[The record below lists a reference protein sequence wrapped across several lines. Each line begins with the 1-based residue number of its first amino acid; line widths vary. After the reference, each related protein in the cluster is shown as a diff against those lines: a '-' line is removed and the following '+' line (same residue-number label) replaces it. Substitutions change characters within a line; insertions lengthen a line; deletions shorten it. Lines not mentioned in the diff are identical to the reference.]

1 MSSPDRVP
9 LESDAQPD
17 ASPVPAGNA
26 ARPEPARGLLTGYQV
41 GQYRLLERLGGGV
54 MAAVYR
60 SVNVESG
67 AAAAVKVLLPDADS
81 VVRERF
87 RQEART
93 HSLLSHPNI
102 VPIVGEGQEAYSGI
116 TYLVMDLVDGPGLND
131 LIEEHDRLTPR
142 DAAAILSPVARALA
156 YAHQRGIVH
165 RDVKPSNVLLQEA
178 APGALGAVRVDAL
191 DRWVIPLLSDFGIA
205 RALDAPELTGAGR
218 TIGTPTYMSPEQCAD
233 SHDLDGRSD
242 IYSLGAVFYRCIV
255 GRPPFTGSTTQI
267 LHAHVYDP
275 LMIPEAVLAALPPAA
290 VDVLRRSLDKDAAGR
305 FASGAEMAQAFDA
318 LLALPPAETDRLP
331 ADDTSTMPALQAVRA
346 STPMQVLVAG
356 PAPRA
361 ATPDAVEIVEPPPM
375 PRPGARPVTPQYVPA
390 VKPPR
395 RWVRL
400 LLATALAALVV
411 GAAGWAVVNMLPGDL
426 FGAQVVST
434 PAVVAAA
441 GSTPTATPAPQG
453 SESTVAAAAPVTPAG
468 AISPTAAAPADL
480 TAAPGEATVGAG
492 TPIAA
497 ATPGGTPAPLPTPA
511 GRIDDYWEQ
520 AQDAYAGQDWQAAL
534 DYVTLVQR
542 IDKGYQVETI
552 NTMLFDVYMG
562 LAAKALARGDFPVA
576 DTQLGKALAL
586 RPDAE
591 PVIRIRSALL
601 GLMQPDLVN
610 NVTARRDLWNRLV
623 DYGDQLAQAEA
634 FCAAADQLAA
644 AIGVLPDNSAASLL
658 GQYQA
663 ECTRS
668 RRIAEITNALAAA
681 GGRLLYSTQ
690 DGDRYAIYAAPA
702 ALEAASNL
710 LVADGAQP
718 GTQPAGGAVAFRST
732 RPAELGIAL
741 FDPATAR
748 NPDERA
754 GRVTDS
760 PEDAVDAPASWS
772 PDGSALAYSS
782 TRAGDRRARIFIR
795 DMAAGTE
802 QDLGLGKDPAWSPF
816 GDRLVYNGINAAG
829 EEPGLYL
836 MEISGDNRL
845 RLSNNGNDL
854 RPVWTPDG
862 NNIVFMSTRS
872 GNWEVFRLSLVDGTL
887 LQLTDHPA
895 QDGLPA
901 VSPDGKFVAFASDRG
916 GVWRLFVVPIDG
928 GTEIEIGPISGVL
941 TNWLEHAI
949 QWTP

>member
-1 MSSPDRVP
+1 MSPPDRVP
-9 LESDAQPD
+9 LEPDAQPD
-17 ASPVPAGNA
+17 ASRAGSA
-26 ARPEPARGLLTGYQV
+26 ARTEPSRGLLTGYQV
-41 GQYRLLERLGGGV
+41 GDYRLLERLGGGV

-60 SVNVESG
+60 AENVATG
-67 AAAAVKVLLPDADS
+67 AGAAVKVLLPDADV

-93 HSLLSHPNI
+93 HGLLSHPNI
-102 VPIVGEGQEAYSGI
+102 VPIIGEGQEAYSGI
-116 TYLVMDLVDGPGLND
+116 TYLVMDLVDGPGLNE

-142 DAAAILSPVARALA
+142 DAAAILGPVARALA
-156 YAHQRGIVH
+156 YAHQQGIVH

-178 APGALGAVRVDAL
+178 APGALGAVRVDVL
-191 DRWVIPLLSDFGIA
+191 GRWVIPLLSDFGIA

-242 IYSLGAVFYRCIV
+242 IYSLGAVFYRCVV

-290 VDVLRRSLDKDAAGR
+290 VEVLRRSLDKEPAGR
-305 FASGAEMAQAFDA
+305 YASGSEMALAFDA
-318 LLALPPAETDRLP
+318 LLALPPTETDRLP
-331 ADDTSTMPALQAVRA
+331 ADDTSTMPALQAVRGV
-346 STPMQVLVAG
+346 TPMQVLVAG
-356 PAPRA
+356 PSPRT
-361 ATPDAVEIVEPPPM
+361 ATPDTVQIVEPAAPP
-375 PRPGARPVTPQYVPA
+375 PRTVTPLALPA
-390 VKPPR
+390 VQKPR
-395 RWVRL
+395 RWTGL
-400 LLATALAALVV
+400 LLATTLALLVV
-411 GAAGWAVVNMLPGDL
+411 GGAGWAALTMLPGDL
-426 FGAQVVST
+426 FGRQGVAT
-434 PAVVAAA
+434 PAAVVVAGDTATATPTVSRAGAVDATPPDQATPAA
-441 GSTPTATPAPQG
+441 PAAASTPTPDDA
-453 SESTVAAAAPVTPAG
+453 
-468 AISPTAAAPADL
+468 PTAAPATGS
-480 TAAPGEATVGAG
+480 TAAPSPAG
-492 TPIAA
+492 GT
-497 ATPGGTPAPLPTPA
+497 TTPAPLPTPA

-534 DYVTLVQR
+534 DYITLVQR
-542 IDKGYQVETI
+542 IDSTYQAETI
-552 NTMLFDVYMG
+552 DAILFDVYMG
-562 LAAKALARGDFPVA
+562 LAAKALARGDFTAA
-576 DTQLGKALAL
+576 DAQLGKALAL

-591 PVIRIRSALL
+591 PAIRIRMALL

-623 DYGDQLAQAEA
+623 DYGEQLAQAEA
-634 FCAAADQLAA
+634 FCAAADQLSA
-644 AIGVLPDNSAASLL
+644 AIGVLPDNGAASLF

-668 RRIAEITNALAAA
+668 RRIAEITDALSAA

-690 DGDRYAIYAAPA
+690 EGDRYAVYTAPA
-702 ALEAASNL
+702 ALEAASSL
-710 LVADGAQP
+710 LIGDGAQP
-718 GTQPAGGAVAFRST
+718 GAQLTGSTFAFRST

-741 FDPATAR
+741 FDPAAAR

-760 PEDAVDAPASWS
+760 PEDAVDAPPSWS
-772 PDGSALAYSS
+772 PDNSALAYSS
-782 TRAGDRRARIFIR
+782 TRAGDRRARIYIR
-795 DMAAGTE
+795 NLATGAE

-816 GDRLVYNGINAAG
+816 GDRLAYNGINEAG

-836 MEISGDNRL
+836 MEISGANRL

-872 GNWEVFRLSLVDGTL
+872 GNWEVFRLSLVDGSL
-887 LQLTDHPA
+887 LQLTSNPA

-901 VSPDGKFVAFASDRG
+901 VSPDGKYVAFASDRG

-928 GTEIEIGPISGVL
+928 GAEIEIGPIRGVL

>member
-1 MSSPDRVP
+1 MSSADRVP
-9 LESDAQPD
+9 IEPD
-17 ASPVPAGNA
+17 APSAATDAPAGGA
-26 ARPEPARGLLTGYQV
+26 ARAEPARGLLTGYQV
-41 GQYRLLERLGGGV
+41 GDYRLLERLGGGV

-60 SVNVESG
+60 AVNVESG
-67 AAAAVKVLLPDADS
+67 AAAAVKVLLPDADGT
-81 VVRERF
+81 VRERF

-93 HSLLSHPNI
+93 HGLLNHPNI
-102 VPIVGEGQEAYSGI
+102 VPIIGEGQEAYSGI
-116 TYLVMDLVDGPGLND
+116 TYLVMDLVDGPGLNEV
-131 LIEEHDRLTPR
+131 IEERDRLTPR
-142 DAAAILSPVARALA
+142 DAAAVLGPVARALA
-156 YAHQRGIVH
+156 YAHQQGIVH

-178 APGALGAVRVDAL
+178 TAGALGAVRVDAL
-191 DRWVIPLLSDFGIA
+191 GRWVIPLLSDFGIA

-242 IYSLGAVFYRCIV
+242 IYSLGAVFYRCVV

-290 VDVLRRSLDKDAAGR
+290 VEVLRRSLAKEPAGR
-305 FASGAEMAQAFDA
+305 YASGSEMALAFDT

-331 ADDTSTMPALQAVRA
+331 ADDTSTMPALQTVRGT
-346 STPMQVLVAG
+346 TPMQVLVAG

-361 ATPDAVEIVEPPPM
+361 ATPDAVEIVGPAAPL
-375 PRPGARPVTPQYVPA
+375 PRTVTPLALPA
-390 VKPPR
+390 VQKPR
-395 RWVRL
+395 RWTGL
-400 LLATALAALVV
+400 LLATTLALLVV
-411 GAAGWAVVNMLPGDL
+411 GGAGWVALTMLPGDL
-426 FGAQVVST
+426 FGGQVVNTPAAVVVAGATPTVTPAAPSTEAAAQVT
-434 PAVVAAA
+434 PAAPAVGA
-441 GSTPTATPAPQG
+441 TPARATPAP
-453 SESTVAAAAPVTPAG
+453 ESSPAAPVTPA
-468 AISPTAAAPADL
+468 ATAAS
-480 TAAPGEATVGAG
+480 TASVPPAG
-492 TPIAA
+492 TPV
-497 ATPGGTPAPLPTPA
+497 TPAPLPTPA

-520 AQDAYAGQDWQAAL
+520 AQDAYATQDWQAAL

-542 IDKGYQVETI
+542 IDNGYQAETI
-552 NTMLFDVYMG
+552 NTMLFDIYMG
-562 LAAKALARGDFPVA
+562 LAARALARSDFTAA

-591 PVIRIRSALL
+591 PAIRIRMALL
-601 GLMQPDLVN
+601 GLMAPDLVN

-623 DYGDQLAQAEA
+623 DYGEQLAQAEA
-634 FCAAADQLAA
+634 FCAAADQLAG

-663 ECTRS
+663 ECTRT

-690 DGDRYAIYAAPA
+690 EGDRYATYAAPA
-702 ALEAASNL
+702 ALEAASSL
-710 LVADGAQP
+710 LIADGAQP
-718 GTQPAGGAVAFRST
+718 GAPHTGSTIAFRST
-732 RPAELGIAL
+732 RPTELGIAL
-741 FDPATAR
+741 FDPAAAR

-760 PEDAVDAPASWS
+760 PEDAVDAPPSWS
-772 PDGSALAYSS
+772 PDNSALAYSS
-782 TRAGDRRARIFIR
+782 TRAGDRRARIYIR
-795 DMAAGTE
+795 NLATGAE

-816 GDRLVYNGINAAG
+816 GDRLAYNGINAAG

-862 NNIVFMSTRS
+862 NNIIFMSTRS
-872 GNWEVFRLSLVDGTL
+872 GNWEVFRLSLVDGSL
-887 LQLTDHPA
+887 LQLTNNPA

-901 VSPDGKFVAFASDRG
+901 VSPDGNYVAFASDRG

-928 GTEIEIGPISGVL
+928 GAEIEIGPIRGVL